1 MSKENAMAK
10 MVPTAPADV
19 EALLDANSDLVDRFA
34 AGDEHALASLVE
46 ATLGVEVVTF
56 DKVR

>member
-1 MSKENAMAK
+1 MAK